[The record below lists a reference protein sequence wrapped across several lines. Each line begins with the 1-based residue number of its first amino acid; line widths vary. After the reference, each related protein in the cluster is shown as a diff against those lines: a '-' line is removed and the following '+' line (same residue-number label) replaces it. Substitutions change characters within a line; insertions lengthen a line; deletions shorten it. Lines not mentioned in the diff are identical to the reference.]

1 VTGELKMG
9 RRSRNFGVN
18 AHVGIE
24 ATTPHSPLAE
34 GLRTYYHISMAEI
47 DTPCVLPDTEKTEKT
62 NPKNMP
68 DRGYLVLGWNDP
80 VNLMDYVTHVL
91 QVVFNWPKT
100 KAETHMLQ
108 IHNAGKSLLTRETF
122 EKAEHY
128 VHQLQGYGLHASM
141 EREE

>member
-1 VTGELKMG
+1 MPETG
-9 RRSRNFGVN
+9 
-18 AHVGIE
+18 A
-24 ATTPHSPLAE
+24 PL
-34 GLRTYYHISMAEI
+34 
-47 DTPCVLPDTEKTEKT
+47 VLPNTEQENKTS
-62 NPKNMP
+62 PKETP
-68 DRGYLVLGWNDP
+68 DRGFLVIAWNDP

-91 QVVFNWPKT
+91 QVVFGWPKP

-108 IHNAGKSLLTRETF
+108 IHNSGKSILAREAF